1 MACLRRHDDYT
12 VSPKMQFPRVPH
24 RSNAYIPLRCN
35 QPKHLGS
42 SDIMASITVRNVPD
56 EVHRALRVLAAQH
69 GRSAEAEIRD
79 ILERAVKPA
88 KRVRLG
94 DALAALGRKV
104 GLTDEDIAAIDQ
116 TRDKS
121 PAKPMKFE

>member
-1 MACLRRHDDYT
+1 
-12 VSPKMQFPRVPH
+12 
-24 RSNAYIPLRCN
+24 
-35 QPKHLGS
+35 
-42 SDIMASITVRNVPD
+42 MASITVRNVPD

-79 ILERAVKPA
+79 ILERAVKPP

-104 GLTDEDIAAIDQ
+104 GITGEDIAVIGQ
-116 TRDKS
+116 MRDKS
-121 PAKPMKFE
+121 PAKPMKFK

>member
-1 MACLRRHDDYT
+1 
-12 VSPKMQFPRVPH
+12 
-24 RSNAYIPLRCN
+24 
-35 QPKHLGS
+35 
-42 SDIMASITVRNVPD
+42 MASITVRNVPE
-56 EVHRALRVLAAQH
+56 EVHRALRVLAARH

-94 DALAALGRKV
+94 DALAALGRRV
-104 GLTDEDIAAIDQ
+104 GLTDEDVAVIDRI
-116 TRDKS
+116 RDRT

>member
-1 MACLRRHDDYT
+1 
-12 VSPKMQFPRVPH
+12 
-24 RSNAYIPLRCN
+24 
-35 QPKHLGS
+35 
-42 SDIMASITVRNVPD
+42 MASITVRNVPD

-94 DALAALGRKV
+94 DALAALGREA
-104 GLTDEDIAAIDQ
+104 GLTEQDIAAIDQ

-121 PAKPMKFE
+121 PANPMTFE

>member
-1 MACLRRHDDYT
+1 MRDT
-12 VSPKMQFPRVPH
+12 
-24 RSNAYIPLRCN
+24 
-35 QPKHLGS
+35 
-42 SDIMASITVRNVPD
+42 MASITVRNVPD
-56 EVHRALRVLAAQH
+56 EVHRALRMRAAQH
-69 GRSAEAEIRD
+69 DRSAEAEIRD

-116 TRDKS
+116 MRDKS
-121 PAKPMKFE
+121 SVKPMKFG

>member
-1 MACLRRHDDYT
+1 
-12 VSPKMQFPRVPH
+12 
-24 RSNAYIPLRCN
+24 
-35 QPKHLGS
+35 
-42 SDIMASITVRNVPD
+42 MASITVRNVPD
-56 EVHRALRVLAAQH
+56 DVHRALRVLAAQH

-79 ILERAVKPA
+79 ILERAAKPA
-88 KRVRLG
+88 KRIRLG

-104 GLTDEDIAAIDQ
+104 GLTDADIAAIDQ

>member
-1 MACLRRHDDYT
+1 
-12 VSPKMQFPRVPH
+12 
-24 RSNAYIPLRCN
+24 
-35 QPKHLGS
+35 
-42 SDIMASITVRNVPD
+42 MASFTVRNVPD
-56 EVHRALRVLAAQH
+56 DVHRALRVLAAQH

-104 GLTDEDIAAIDQ
+104 GLTDADIEAIDH

-121 PAKPMKFE
+121 PAQPMTFE